1 MLQVNY
7 DRRKNYDNGLI
18 EIKTFMLQSRLC
30 DYSYAY
36 ILVKGIITI
45 VGTGAGNVQLNQE
58 DIQVAFKDCSPFINS
73 IINIHETK
81 NMRLKIE

>member
-1 MLQVNY
+1 
-7 DRRKNYDNGLI
+7 
-18 EIKTFMLQSRLC
+18 MLQSRLC
-30 DYSYAY
+30 EYSYAY

-73 IINIHETK
+73 IFNIHKTQVDETK
-81 NMRLKIE
+81 NRMKLRDDSIRI